1 MFGVVT
7 GQRRKLHNE
16 ELHNMQFSQVVLGE
30 IVIGLTSCRMQWE
43 ETIIQKVTES
53 RGRVVSIPAS

>member
-16 ELHNMQFSQVVLGE
+16 ELHNMQFSQVLGGNSNRANE
-30 IVIGLTSCRMQWE
+30 L
-43 ETIIQKVTES
+43 
-53 RGRVVSIPAS
+53 